1 MKKAMRYLCI
11 YLSVYLC
18 TRITLYNIFGNLS
31 IPDLLYVVTYL
42 W

>member
-1 MKKAMRYLCI
+1 MNKAIRYLCI

-18 TRITLYNIFGNLS
+18 TEVTLYNISGNLS
-31 IPDLLYVVTYL
+31 IPDLLYVVTCL